1 MELALSFDLLQGTA
15 AVLGMAGRGSGTRAA
30 GFGCWIVGNVL
41 WVVFGLAQDNPYLAS
56 MFGFYLLTAVMGY
69 IKVMNY

>member
-30 GFGCWIVGNVL
+30 GL
-41 WVVFGLAQDNPYLAS
+41 WGMCCGSYSGWPKTTRILHQCSAFIYSRPLWD
-56 MFGFYLLTAVMGY
+56 
-69 IKVMNY
+69 I